1 MPQRILVV
9 DDERTIRELVCEV
22 LADEGYEVVGASNG
36 SEALGALE
44 QNAAFSLVVLDMWMP
59 VMNGWQ
65 FAAEIGERGIALP
78 IVVMTA
84 AREAR
89 HRAEEIGAIGYIGK
103 PFDVDQFIDAVQN
116 AIQQT
121 GPALENGTSLSD
133 ITRPVSQLMASAI
146 RQVTTLGTFASPA
159 APDAPSV
166 G

>member
-36 SEALGALE
+36 AEALGALE
-44 QNAAFSLVVLDMWMP
+44 QNASFSLVVLDMWMP

-65 FAAEIGERGIALP
+65 FAPAIAGRGIALP

-103 PFDVDQFIDAVQN
+103 PFDVDQFIEAVGT
-116 AIQQT
+116 AIRQS
-121 GPALENGTSLSD
+121 GPPLENGASFSD
-133 ITRPVSQLMASAI
+133 ITRPVAQLVAGALHQI
-146 RQVTTLGTFASPA
+146 TALGTFA
-159 APDAPSV
+159 APSTI
-166 G
+166 

>member
-36 SEALGALE
+36 AEALTALE
-44 QNAAFSLVVLDMWMP
+44 QDGSFALVVLDMWMP

-65 FAAEIGERGIALP
+65 FAAEVAGRGVSLP

-89 HRAEEIGAIGYIGK
+89 HRAEEIGAVGYIGK
-103 PFDVDQFIDAVQN
+103 PFDVDQFIEAVET
-116 AIQQT
+116 AIRH
-121 GPALENGTSLSD
+121 GEASRDNGASFSD
-133 ITRPVSQLMASAI
+133 VARPVSQLVLAALRRMPT
-146 RQVTTLGTFASPA
+146 VGTFARPEA
-159 APDAPSV
+159 N
-166 G
+166 

>member
-22 LADEGYEVVGASNG
+22 LADEGYEVIGASNG
-36 SEALGALE
+36 AEALSALE
-44 QNAAFSLVVLDMWMP
+44 QNAPFSLVVLDMWMP

-65 FAAEIGERGIALP
+65 FAAEIAERGISVP

-103 PFDVDQFIDAVQN
+103 PFDVDQFIESVET
-116 AIQQT
+116 AIRSS
-121 GPALENGTSLSD
+121 GPALENGASFSD
-133 ITRPVSQLMASAI
+133 VTRPISKLIFAPLRHLA
-146 RQVTTLGTFASPA
+146 LGTFAPRSGGA
-159 APDAPSV
+159 Y
-166 G
+166 

>member
-36 SEALGALE
+36 AEALTAL
-44 QNAAFSLVVLDMWMP
+44 QQDPSFSLVVLDMWMP

-65 FAAEIGERGIALP
+65 FAAEVEDRGMVLP

-103 PFDVDQFIDAVQN
+103 PFDVDHFIEAVST
-116 AIQQT
+116 AIRQ
-121 GPALENGTSLSD
+121 GESSRENGASFSD
-133 ITRPVSQLMASAI
+133 VARPVSHLVISAL
-146 RQVTTLGTFASPA
+146 RRMTSVGTFASPGA
-159 APDAPSV
+159 S
-166 G
+166 

>member
-36 SEALGALE
+36 AEALTALE
-44 QNAAFSLVVLDMWMP
+44 QHAPFSLVVLDMWMP

-65 FAAEIGERGIALP
+65 FAAEVAERGVSVP
-78 IVVMTA
+78 IIVMTA

-103 PFDVDQFIDAVQN
+103 PFDVDQFIEAVET
-116 AIQQT
+116 AIRES
-121 GPALENGTSLSD
+121 GAPREHGASFSD
-133 ITRPVSQLMASAI
+133 ISRPLSRFVRGTFRHLPLGGFVLGGDRGAHSAI
-146 RQVTTLGTFASPA
+146 
-159 APDAPSV
+159 
-166 G
+166 

>member
-36 SEALGALE
+36 SEALSALE
-44 QNAAFSLVVLDMWMP
+44 RNASFSLVVLDMWMP

-65 FAAEIGERGIALP
+65 FAAEVAERGIAVP

-103 PFDVDQFIDAVQN
+103 PFDVDQFIEAVES
-116 AIQQT
+116 AISSG
-121 GPALENGTSLSD
+121 GPSLENGASFSD
-133 ITRPVSQLMASAI
+133 ITRPISKLVFGTFRHITM
-146 RQVTTLGTFASPA
+146 GTFASPGTN
-159 APDAPSV
+159 PGSM
-166 G
+166 